1 MQEEEELFVQIIKD
15 SGKRLVV
22 LKLLSNFFNHPDF
35 IGVLIRTK
43 IIHELFESNKSLDI
57 NKLELFHIQ
66 YTNSLVDLFQKLKK
80 SKEQQYLLVSN
91 EIHINEDFI
100 GKLSTGIEETKFS
113 DQTKDHAQKMSQK
126 IEQLYKIFALDSSES
141 FAWDEIINF
150 SNSKQAEYYRPIS
163 LEQYEQLTCVDRKV
177 YENVFAKFERKLL
190 GRLNILQFKIKFM
203 CGLVCNDHVIE
214 VYEFRDSNDKFI
226 FVANEKSFYFLDEK
240 DAKEFDLSKN
250 KSAKNKIVNQLEQKN
265 SVLREQLSYIKT
277 SLPNDVEE
285 VLKSYL
291 DKISSVDFL
300 DELQNVDEQT
310 NILKAMLNIN
320 INSK

>member
-15 SGKRLVV
+15 SNKRLVV
-22 LKLLSNFFNHPDF
+22 LKLLSNFFNHADF
-35 IGVLIRTK
+35 IGVLIRTQ
-43 IIHELFESNKSLDI
+43 IIHDLFANNRLLDI

-66 YTNSLVDLFQKLKK
+66 YTNSLIDLFQKLKK

-91 EIHINEDFI
+91 EIYINDDFI
-100 GKLSTGIEETKFS
+100 AKLNEGIEESKFS
-113 DQTKDHAQKMSQK
+113 EQMKIHAKTMSQK
-126 IEQLYKIFALDSSES
+126 MEQLYKIFALDSSEV
-141 FAWDEIINF
+141 FNWDEIINF
-150 SNSKQAEYYRPIS
+150 SNSIQTEYYRQIS
-163 LEQYEQLTCVDRKV
+163 IDQYEQLTCSDRKM
-177 YENVFAKFERKLL
+177 YENLFAKFERKLL
-190 GRLNILQFKIKFM
+190 GRLNIFKFRIKFL
-203 CGLVCNDHVIE
+203 CGLVCNDHIIE

-226 FVANEKSFYFLDEK
+226 FVANEKSFYLLEES
-240 DAKEFDLSKN
+240 DAKGIDLSKN
-250 KSAKNKIVNQLEQKN
+250 NSAKNKIISQLKAKN
-265 SVLREQLSYIKT
+265 SILNEQLGVIKN
-277 SLPNDVEE
+277 SLSADVQE